1 MYEELKY
8 EESPLYKRLLVELEA
23 EADFWDLDIDFD
35 KLSPETNLK
44 DLGFDD
50 YDISTI
56 IYGADNDLGVA
67 MTIDELIEIK
77 TLKNICDLAKS
88 KGKYE

>member
-1 MYEELKY
+1 M
-8 EESPLYKRLLVELEA
+8 EA

-35 KLSPETNLK
+35 KLSPETVLK

-56 IYGADNDLGVA
+56 IYGADNDLGDA